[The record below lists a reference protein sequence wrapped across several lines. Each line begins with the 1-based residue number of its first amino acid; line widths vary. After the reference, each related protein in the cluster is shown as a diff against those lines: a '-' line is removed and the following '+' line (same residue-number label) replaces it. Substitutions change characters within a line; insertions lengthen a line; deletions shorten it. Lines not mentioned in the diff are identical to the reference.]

1 MPWSL
6 RKHISAIRS
15 LRSGACG
22 CTHTDTSLQ
31 QLWET
36 TTNRFWETT
45 MNRFIIMRPL
55 ASAAVLAVAALGVAP
70 AFAAQPQA
78 SASSLSRTSPMALS
92 MPSVFQG
99 TVGGGHRAHRTSASK
114 PAAASTPTACPTS
127 TPGRARRAR
136 RSKTSCSPH
145 APSAPST
152 RCSTGRKAKT
162 GSRRGRTCGA
172 ATPPRATPSPTGAR
186 TRAA

>member
-15 LRSGACG
+15 LRSGECG

-45 MNRFIIMRPL
+45 MNRFIILRPL
-55 ASAAVLAVAALGVAP
+55 ASAAVLAVAAMGVAP
-70 AFAAQPQA
+70 AFAARPQA
-78 SASSLSRTSPMALS
+78 SASSLSRMSPMALS
-92 MPSVFQG
+92 MPTVFQG

-136 RSKTSCSPH
+136 RSRS
-145 APSAPST
+145 
-152 RCSTGRKAKT
+152 GRERLRWWQRPLVQQELLT
-162 GSRRGRTCGA
+162 LRT
-172 ATPPRATPSPTGAR
+172 PQRATLAPESSIQAHFGV
-186 TRAA
+186 

>member
-1 MPWSL
+1 MPWSQ

-15 LRSGACG
+15 LRSGECG
-22 CTHTDTSLQ
+22 CTHTHTSLQ

-45 MNRFIIMRPL
+45 MNRFKIMRPL
-55 ASAAVLAVAALGVAP
+55 ASAAVLAVAAMGVAP
-70 AFAAQPQA
+70 AFAALPQA
-78 SASSLSRTSPMALS
+78 SAGNLSRMSPMALS
-92 MPSVFQG
+92 IPTVVQG
-99 TVGGGHRAHRTSASK
+99 TVGGGHHAHRTSASK
-114 PAAASTPTACPTS
+114 AAAVSTPTTCPTG

-136 RSKTSCSPH
+136 RSKTGCSPQ
-145 APSAPST
+145 APSASSA

-162 GSRRGRTCGA
+162 GSRRRRTCGA
-172 ATPPRATPSPTGAR
+172 ATPPIVKATATGAR